1 MEFQKSFGLFNSL
14 RREEEGE
21 EGKRVRGEK
30 IETRSP
36 HLCSPY
42 MPNLLHHHHPPKTN
56 TSKTTTEVFCP
67 KCLWSATWI
76 LTIII
81 SISIA
86 SNQVLLGISLDFF
99 TPLTIILSF
108 FLTGALK
115 KVSFVLTKGDIWP
128 HLFVPR
134 DLNNTWLGRQHTTWT
149 TTESKWYT

>member
-21 EGKRVRGEK
+21 EGRKSRLV
-30 IETRSP
+30 
-36 HLCSPY
+36 
-42 MPNLLHHHHPPKTN
+42 LLTSVPLICPTSCTTTPPPQTN

-86 SNQVLLGISLDFF
+86 SISRFLYPISYYIIVFPNMCVKKGLICTYQRRHLTPFICAPRSKQHVTWPAAHHLDDNR
-99 TPLTIILSF
+99 IQMIYLS
-108 FLTGALK
+108 L
-115 KVSFVLTKGDIWP
+115 
-128 HLFVPR
+128 
-134 DLNNTWLGRQHTTWT
+134 
-149 TTESKWYT
+149 